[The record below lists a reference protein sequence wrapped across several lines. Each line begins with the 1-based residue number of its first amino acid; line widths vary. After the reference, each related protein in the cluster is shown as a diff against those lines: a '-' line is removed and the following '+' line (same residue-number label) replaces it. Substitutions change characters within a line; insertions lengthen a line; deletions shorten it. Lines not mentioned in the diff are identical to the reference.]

1 MKRILSL
8 FTAAA
13 LGCALTACS
22 GPASSVPVSS
32 GAASSGSAESS
43 ASQPEQSAPA
53 SSTSTPD
60 SDVSAPEQSAELSN
74 DLASLQFR
82 CNGRVYTLLETTV
95 NDLGLTY
102 SNAGAEELAAPAEPW
117 QLNYPSFYSEANAE
131 TGSVAGIL
139 VNETLNASDAPLPM
153 GDCVVTSLGVDLTE
167 GVDFVLPGGI
177 TRGSTPEE
185 VEEAYG
191 PAVRNEPTADGSGSF
206 MQYYLMDNGN
216 ADSLVV
222 VELEFD
228 GNGLSTVNYYQNIQ
242 LDYWNPFTMESWQL
256 SVVQ

>member
-8 FTAAA
+8 LTAAA

-22 GPASSVPVSS
+22 GPASSAPVSS
-32 GAASSGSAESS
+32 VTPSSDSAVAS
-43 ASQPEQSAPA
+43 ASQLEQSAPA
-53 SSTSTPD
+53 SSASAPD
-60 SDVSAPEQSAELSN
+60 SAASAPAQPAELSS

-102 SNAGAEELAAPAEPW
+102 SNAGAEELTAPVEPW
-117 QLNYPSFYSEANAE
+117 QLEYPSYYSEANAE
-131 TGSVAGIL
+131 NGSVAGVCI
-139 VNETLNASDAPLPM
+139 NETLNASDAPLPM
-153 GDCVVTSLGVDLTE
+153 GDCVVTSLVVDLT
-167 GVDFVLPGGI
+167 GGIDFALPGGI
-177 TRGSTPEE
+177 TRGSTPEQ

-191 PAVRNEPTADGSGSF
+191 PAIRNEPMADGSGSF

-222 VELEFD
+222 VDLEFD
-228 GNGLSTVNYYQNIQ
+228 ENGLSSVNYYQNIQ